1 MSSDALALNALPT
14 YTPRDAAVRL
24 RLRAV
29 ADANAS
35 DSHSAASAAG
45 CQSIGT

>member
-1 MSSDALALNALPT
+1 MSSDAVARNATLG
-14 YTPRDAAVRL
+14 YTPHDTAVRL
-24 RLRAV
+24 HLRAV